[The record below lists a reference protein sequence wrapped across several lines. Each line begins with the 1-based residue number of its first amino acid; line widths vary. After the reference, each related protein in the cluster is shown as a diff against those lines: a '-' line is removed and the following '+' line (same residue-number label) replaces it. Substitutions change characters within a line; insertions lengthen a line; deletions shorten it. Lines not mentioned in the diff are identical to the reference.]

1 MALRWTVRSRPAGYP
16 PVRPTLARGLLAVT
30 AGLAVLAAAAC
41 GSDTAATPSSTAG
54 VSVAPSAGSNSADS
68 SASNLSASDSSASD
82 GSATDSSATDSSATG
97 SSAGSAPD
105 SSAPSGSGSSSTGSA
120 GGGAAV
126 GGECVPG
133 QLKTTTPNVLTVATS
148 EPAFEPWMVDN
159 EPTNGKGYESAVA
172 YAVAAQL
179 GYTKDQVSWKR
190 VGFDEAIAK
199 QDGWDFD
206 LNQYSITEDRKRVV
220 DFSSGYYDVT
230 QAVITVKGS
239 KLEGATTVAALK
251 TAKLGAM
258 NGTTSLN
265 AVNTVIQ
272 PAERPNIFD
281 DNALAAQALQNGQI
295 DGLVVDLP
303 TGFYMVGAQVKDG
316 MMVGQLPGTASTQ
329 EQFGLLLAKGSPVT
343 SCASKAVDALRANG
357 TLKKLANQWLG
368 GKGAAPSLK

>member
-1 MALRWTVRSRPAGYP
+1 MALHWTARSRPAGFP

-30 AGLAVLAAAAC
+30 TGLALLTAAAC
-41 GSDTAATPSSTAG
+41 GSDTAATPSNATES
-54 VSVAPSAGSNSADS
+54 SVAPSAGSTSADS
-68 SASNLSASDSSASD
+68 SAADSSAPASSGSD
-82 GSATDSSATDSSATG
+82 

-105 SSAPSGSGSSSTGSA
+105 SSAPGGSGASSIGSAGSGS
-120 GGGAAV
+120 AV

-133 QLKTTTPNVLTVATS
+133 QLKTTTPNVLTIATS
-148 EPAFEPWMVDN
+148 EPAFEPWIVDN

-179 GYTKDQVSWKR
+179 GYTKDQVTWKR

-206 LNQYSITEDRKRVV
+206 LNQYSITDDRKKVV

-303 TGFYMVGAQVKDG
+303 TGFYMVGTQVKDG
-316 MMVGQLPGTASTQ
+316 MVVGQLPGTASTQ
-329 EQFGLLLAKGSPVT
+329 EQFGMLLAKGSPVT

-357 TLKKLANQWLG
+357 TLKKLTVQWLG